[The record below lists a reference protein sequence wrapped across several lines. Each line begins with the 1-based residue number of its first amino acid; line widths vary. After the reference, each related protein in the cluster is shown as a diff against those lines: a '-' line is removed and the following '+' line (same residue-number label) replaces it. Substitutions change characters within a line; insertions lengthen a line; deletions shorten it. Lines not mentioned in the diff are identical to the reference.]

1 MKITGTAKGLAAVSL
16 SLAPAMGT
24 GQPASAKEV
33 TLYITNGH
41 VVPAAMLAR
50 AQQTATG
57 IFAGAGV
64 RLQWKLGDPKRK
76 PAGPAAGPAQC
87 AIEIRVD
94 FLLTAPE
101 DVSPWA
107 FARSFPL
114 QTKELRIDV
123 LVDRFGP
130 VLRTQPLL
138 VAPLL
143 GHVLA
148 HEIAHALQGV
158 NRHSEAGVL
167 RARWNK
173 SDYRQ
178 MQRQLMEF
186 DQANAQLIH
195 LGMESR
201 LRSCSMLFAT
211 AR

>member
-1 MKITGTAKGLAAVSL
+1 MKITSLTRVVAAVSV
-16 SLAPAMGT
+16 SLVPATVT
-24 GQPASAKEV
+24 GQPESNNEV
-33 TLYITNGH
+33 TLYTASSH
-41 VVPAAMLAR
+41 LMPAAMLAR
-50 AQQTATG
+50 SQQAATK

-64 RLQWKLGDPKRK
+64 RLQWKLGDRKRK
-76 PAGPAAGPAQC
+76 PRGKRAEPAQC

-94 FLLTAPE
+94 FVSRVPE

-130 VLRTQPLL
+130 ILRRQPLL
-138 VAPLL
+138 AGPLL

-148 HEIAHALQGV
+148 HEIAHVLQGV
-158 NRHSEAGVL
+158 SRHAEAGVL
-167 RARWNK
+167 RARWNE

-178 MQRQLMEF
+178 MQKQPMEF
-186 DQANAQLIH
+186 DRADVKLIH

-201 LRSCSMLFAT
+201 LRSCSTLVTT